1 MAAAGKFNRS
11 NPAVKRI
18 LQEVKEMQSNPSP
31 DFMALPLEE
40 DIFEWQF
47 AILGPRDSEF
57 EGGIYHGRIQLPS
70 DYPFKPPSFMLL
82 TPSGRFEIQKKIC
95 LSISNYHPEH
105 WQPSWSVR
113 TALVALIAFMPTN
126 PGGALGSLDY
136 KKEDKRALAIKS
148 RETPPKFG
156 SPERQSVID
165 EIHEQM
171 LSKAPPI
178 PQLLTIGS
186 EEETNKT
193 APDTSGEHAV
203 KAAEGVNTSGS
214 SSGSANNTD
223 LPNPESESEV
233 AENIARAQSDVIPRD
248 SGPRV
253 VTAPQNPVVT
263 IQKPKHDRLLTLA
276 AFGLTLAIMALV
288 IKKFFKI
295 NGLAGYIEGKF

>member
-1 MAAAGKFNRS
+1 MWCLFLFL
-11 NPAVKRI
+11 VH
-18 LQEVKEMQSNPSP
+18 M
-31 DFMALPLEE
+31 
-40 DIFEWQF
+40 
-47 AILGPRDSEF
+47 
-57 EGGIYHGRIQLPS
+57 IYTQLS
-70 DYPFKPPSFMLL
+70 Q
-82 TPSGRFEIQKKIC
+82 TIRVA
-95 LSISNYHPEH
+95 
-105 WQPSWSVR
+105 VR

-136 KKEDKRALAIKS
+136 KKEDRRALAIKS

-186 EEETNKT
+186 EEETNKI

-223 LPNPESESEV
+223 LPKPESESEV
-233 AENIARAQSDVIPRD
+233 AENIVGAQSDVIPRD

-253 VTAPQNPVVT
+253 VTAPQNPIVT